1 MNGVMWSI
9 LSEWDGINVEVKA
22 EVNAEVREAL
32 INKNPKNVGLIKGK
46 ESGLIILGFG
56 QK

>member
-1 MNGVMWSI
+1 MFVGWGAYVFI
-9 LSEWDGINVEVKA
+9 TEF
-22 EVNAEVREAL
+22 REAL
-32 INKNPKNVGLIKGK
+32 INKNLKNVGLIRGR

>member
-32 INKNPKNVGLIKGK
+32 INKNPKNVGLIRGK